1 MKELVLFIKNHY
13 EAILSIL
20 AFIISIINLI
30 YLIFTNKKRISFK
43 IENYTS
49 SKVNNKNFYMFNIEF
64 MNGYAYINNQGY
76 ILEISQ
82 EKLDLPVIQ
91 GAKTSEEKIVPGN
104 RLDKEDLEKLETAIT
119 ITKIWKNNEI
129 EQKITSIDITD
140 RLEYTMY
147 VEEEKQKIYLGND
160 TNLNNKIL
168 WVQAI
173 MKDNKGIEGEI
184 YVNGDLNDKFKPRFK
199 QKV

>member
-64 MNGYAYINNQGY
+64 MNKSRLSISINDLIFIDGENSY
-76 ILEISQ
+76 SIIKSPRLLA
-82 EKLDLPVIQ
+82 EK
-91 GAKTSEEKIVPGN
+91 N
-104 RLDKEDLEKLETAIT
+104 
-119 ITKIWKNNEI
+119 
-129 EQKITSIDITD
+129 
-140 RLEYTMY
+140 
-147 VEEEKQKIYLGND
+147 
-160 TNLNNKIL
+160 
-168 WVQAI
+168 
-173 MKDNKGIEGEI
+173 
-184 YVNGDLNDKFKPRFK
+184 
-199 QKV
+199 

>member
-64 MNGYAYINNQGY
+64 MNKSRLSISINDLIFIDGENSY
-76 ILEISQ
+76 SIIKSPRLLAEKNTTRNMELIRRIYTREIH
-82 EKLDLPVIQ
+82 
-91 GAKTSEEKIVPGN
+91 
-104 RLDKEDLEKLETAIT
+104 
-119 ITKIWKNNEI
+119 
-129 EQKITSIDITD
+129 
-140 RLEYTMY
+140 
-147 VEEEKQKIYLGND
+147 
-160 TNLNNKIL
+160 
-168 WVQAI
+168 
-173 MKDNKGIEGEI
+173 
-184 YVNGDLNDKFKPRFK
+184 KFWS
-199 QKV
+199 

>member
-64 MNGYAYINNQGY
+64 MNKSRLSISINDLIFIDGENSY
-76 ILEISQ
+76 SIIKSPRLLAEKNTTRNREVIRHQ
-82 EKLDLPVIQ
+82 EVHSTKFPINITGL
-91 GAKTSEEKIVPGN
+91 TSEQKFIVMYGP
-104 RLDKEDLEKLETAIT
+104 T
-119 ITKIWKNNEI
+119 IYE
-129 EQKITSIDITD
+129 
-140 RLEYTMY
+140 
-147 VEEEKQKIYLGND
+147 
-160 TNLNNKIL
+160 
-168 WVQAI
+168 
-173 MKDNKGIEGEI
+173 
-184 YVNGDLNDKFKPRFK
+184 
-199 QKV
+199 

>member
-64 MNGYAYINNQGY
+64 MNKSRLSISINDLIFIDGENSY
-76 ILEISQ
+76 SIIKSPRLLAEKNTTRNREVIRHQ
-82 EKLDLPVIQ
+82 EVHSTKFPINIKKYYLTLQQFTND
-91 GAKTSEEKIVPGN
+91 ASEYY
-104 RLDKEDLEKLETAIT
+104 D
-119 ITKIWKNNEI
+119 
-129 EQKITSIDITD
+129 
-140 RLEYTMY
+140 
-147 VEEEKQKIYLGND
+147 
-160 TNLNNKIL
+160 
-168 WVQAI
+168 
-173 MKDNKGIEGEI
+173 
-184 YVNGDLNDKFKPRFK
+184 
-199 QKV
+199 

>member
-1 MKELVLFIKNHY
+1 MSKEQN
-13 EAILSIL
+13 
-20 AFIISIINLI
+20 
-30 YLIFTNKKRISFK
+30 IFKFFNKKVV
-43 IENYTS
+43 ENVKTNPYVETA
-49 SKVNNKNFYMFNIEF
+49 KVKRKLPNKVEIQVEERERTFNIEF

-147 VEEEKQKIYLGND
+147 VEEEKQKNIFR
-160 TNLNNKIL
+160 K
-168 WVQAI
+168 
-173 MKDNKGIEGEI
+173 
-184 YVNGDLNDKFKPRFK
+184 
-199 QKV
+199 

>member
-64 MNGYAYINNQGY
+64 MNKSRLSISINDLIFIDGENSY
-76 ILEISQ
+76 SIIKSPRLLAEKNTTRNREVIRHQ
-82 EKLDLPVIQ
+82 EVHSTKFPINITGL
-91 GAKTSEEKIVPGN
+91 TS
-104 RLDKEDLEKLETAIT
+104 
-119 ITKIWKNNEI
+119 KNLLLCMD
-129 EQKITSIDITD
+129 QKSL
-140 RLEYTMY
+140 R
-147 VEEEKQKIYLGND
+147 
-160 TNLNNKIL
+160 
-168 WVQAI
+168 
-173 MKDNKGIEGEI
+173 MK
-184 YVNGDLNDKFKPRFK
+184 
-199 QKV
+199 

>member
-1 MKELVLFIKNHY
+1 MEIQV
-13 EAILSIL
+13 EERER
-20 AFIISIINLI
+20 
-30 YLIFTNKKRISFK
+30 T
-43 IENYTS
+43 
-49 SKVNNKNFYMFNIEF
+49 FNIEF

-147 VEEEKQKIYLGND
+147 VEEEKTKNIFR
-160 TNLNNKIL
+160 K
-168 WVQAI
+168 
-173 MKDNKGIEGEI
+173 
-184 YVNGDLNDKFKPRFK
+184 
-199 QKV
+199 